1 MKCTNF
7 GRESDFLVLFIFQL
21 PYYIDG
27 DVKLTQTT
35 AVGNVACV
43 LRSHKLTH
51 EKYYNLVCTITV
63 DNVEGAL

>member
-1 MKCTNF
+1 MYKF
-7 GRESDFLVLFIFQL
+7 WERIRFFLVLFIFQL

-35 AVGNVACV
+35 AVGNVACF

-51 EKYYNLVCTITV
+51 EQYCNLVCTITV

>member
-1 MKCTNF
+1 M
-7 GRESDFLVLFIFQL
+7 
-21 PYYIDG
+21 
-27 DVKLTQTT
+27 KLTQTT

-51 EKYYNLVCTITV
+51 EQYCNLVCTITV